1 MAGKNPHYGGTF
13 AERKA
18 IREGAPK
25 TKAVEAD
32 EADGVENKAV
42 VPKKTARKT
51 TRKG

>member
-1 MAGKNPHYGGTF
+1 MSEKNPFHGATF

-18 IREGAPK
+18 LRGGGPQ

-32 EADGVENKAV
+32 EADDVENKAV
-42 VPKKTARKT
+42 APKKTARKT